1 MTIFSEK
8 YATIFNINLLSLKC
22 KIYLN
27 IDEACARVERPLY
40 LLKIIN
46 KVYFPFAGAAVLS
59 TLIHPLF
66 LIKVLGQ

>member
-46 KVYFPFAGAAVLS
+46 KSLFPVCWGSRSFYFNPPIIFN
-59 TLIHPLF
+59 
-66 LIKVLGQ
+66 